1 MWQKNVKNIK
11 KSLCVPNTTIVLRLL
26 QIIAFLLVQGSFL
39 FSQNTNRSYKIT
51 FSDTIPGFTSIAASG
66 NVVVSVRQDQYF
78 SITFKGNRAL
88 LKDVFSSI
96 KVTNRCLN
104 IDAGKLF
111 ENEYIYVDIIM
122 PVLDTLRL
130 YDNASL
136 YTPTNIWLKRMYIEN
151 FSAKKSTIYI
161 NSNECTL
168 RIKGSGNTE
177 LAGIVDIL
185 NVFSEEN
192 ANVSLEFLSKY
203 LYANASNNSIQ
214 NIKGKAFVGDFH
226 AYHKA
231 LINASEMTCGRA
243 KAFACDQSQINVK
256 SEEKPLLLSLKKGK
270 IQYIAPQAIVID
282 SMGIKNLIQKR

>member
-1 MWQKNVKNIK
+1 MF
-11 KSLCVPNTTIVLRLL
+11 LL
-26 QIIAFLLVQGSFL
+26 QGALL

-51 FSDTIPGFTSIAASG
+51 FSDTIPGFTSIKLSG
-66 NVVVSVRQDQYF
+66 NVVVSVRQDQFF

-96 KVTNRCLN
+96 KVSNHCLS

-136 YTPTNIWLKRMYIEN
+136 YTPTNIWLRRIYIEN
-151 FSAKKSTIYI
+151 YSVKKSTIYI
-161 NSNECTL
+161 NSNECT
-168 RIKGSGNTE
+168 IKIIGNGNTE
-177 LAGIVDIL
+177 LAGIVDVL
-185 NVFSEEN
+185 RLYSEGN
-192 ANVSLEFLSKY
+192 SNISLEFLSKY
-203 LYANASNNSIQ
+203 LYIDASQ
-214 NIKGKAFVGDFH
+214 NTFQTIKGKTFVGDFH
-226 AYHKA
+226 ASGKA
-231 LINASEMTCGRA
+231 IINASELTCGKA
-243 KAFACDQSQINVK
+243 KAFALDQSQIDIK

-282 SMGIKNLIQKR
+282 SIGINNLKEKK